1 MSIDSWGS
9 FPRPFLPLE
18 FVTTLFATLLMLL
31 VPLCC
36 VLVFIFGHHSLD
48 GGSEICFFPC
58 LFLVLPWIKYRCYIF
73 IDFLI
78 LLPGHVVGTFLS
90 GSRHLVNC
98 EGTRKA
104 CPFDHSRLLSR
115 SCLGSVT
122 LYHLSRKV
130 RHQLQLPL
138 KFLRDVG
145 VRKLV
150 YPALVCS
157 CPERLVTKC
166 WSFCTL
172 TLCPLSQGGFH
183 ENPRKRA
190 EKEPGLSP
198 IAPPGGIWLCPV

>member
-1 MSIDSWGS
+1 MFLKWHVFPSAWNAPPSTCTHRLPSIMSIDSWGS

-58 LFLVLPWIKYRCYIF
+58 LFLVLPWIKCRCYIF

-122 LYHLSRKV
+122 LYHLSQTQASSSKNNKYYR
-130 RHQLQLPL
+130 LQVVLH
-138 KFLRDVG
+138 F
-145 VRKLV
+145 
-150 YPALVCS
+150 AH
-157 CPERLVTKC
+157 
-166 WSFCTL
+166 
-172 TLCPLSQGGFH
+172 LCEWHIVLS
-183 ENPRKRA
+183 
-190 EKEPGLSP
+190 
-198 IAPPGGIWLCPV
+198 